1 MKLKKKYN
9 GIPAGELKQFLEEKY
24 LQYNNPS
31 FIECDPI
38 SIPHKFVSDKD
49 REVAGFLTAAI
60 AWGRRDLILRSS
72 RLLMEAMDN
81 SPYEF
86 IVSASNDDLTRLTG
100 FVHRTFNGADCIT
113 FMRGLKEIYSHYE
126 SMEEVI
132 LEGMKESGSL
142 RDGLSHFRKQFFC
155 ISHQKRTEKHFAD
168 VLTGAAGKR
177 LNMFLRWM
185 VRNDGRGVDFGIWKK
200 ISPSVLYI
208 PLDLHSGNTSRRLGL
223 LTRKQNDWKAVEE
236 LTSVLREFDPSD
248 PVKYDFALF
257 GIGVNEKF
265 LQ

>member
-1 MKLKKKYN
+1 MSLKKTYN
-9 GIPAGELKQFLEEKY
+9 GISAGELKQFLDKKY
-24 LQYNNPS
+24 LQYSNPS

-38 SIPHKFVSDKD
+38 SIPHRFISNTDKEVS
-49 REVAGFLTAAI
+49 GFLTAAI

-81 SPYEF
+81 IPYEF
-86 IVSASNDDLTRLTG
+86 VVSAGPDDLKRLSG
-100 FVHRTFNGADCIT
+100 FVHRTFNGADCIS
-113 FMRGLKEIYSHYE
+113 FLRGLKEIYLHYS

-132 LEGMKESGSL
+132 LEGMEQTGSL
-142 RDGLSHFRKQFFC
+142 RDGISHLRKQFFS
-155 ISHQKRTEKHFAD
+155 ISHEKRTEKHFAD
-168 VLTGAAGKR
+168 VNAGAAGKR

-200 ISPSVLYI
+200 ITPSMLYI

-236 LTSVLREFDPSD
+236 LTTILREFDPSD

-257 GIGVNEKF
+257 GVGVNEKF